1 MKPPQV
7 RDRGAA
13 LVEAALVVPFVLL
26 VAMGMIDFARAFSGR
41 ITLNNAV
48 SEGALYA
55 AQFPDNYLLTQQRV
69 VDAGSDLNL
78 MAGDVDVTC
87 DTSASPEKIQVEA
100 TTNVPMLTFVGQWF
114 GSSITINA
122 SSIAINTQ
130 SAACQ
135 SSP

>member
-1 MKPPQV
+1 
-7 RDRGAA
+7 
-13 LVEAALVVPFVLL
+13 LVEAALVIPFLLL
-26 VAMGMIDFARAFSGR
+26 VLMGMIDFARAFSAR

-69 VDAGSDLNL
+69 VDAGADLNL
-78 MAGDVDVTC
+78 VAGDVTVTC
-87 DTSASPEKIQVEA
+87 DTSLDPEQIQVEA
-100 TTNVPMLTFVGQWF
+100 TTEVAMLTYVGQWL
-114 GSSITINA
+114 GSSITLMA
-122 SSIAINTQ
+122 DSVAINTQ